1 LRISLTDILEISK
14 SNSKPLIDGRLI
26 HLEAGSFVMMN
37 LPLLYLGACN
47 ILIQVFEAVGPFRA

>member
-1 LRISLTDILEISK
+1 MLALPNNLCDLEHE
-14 SNSKPLIDGRLI
+14 KPCIGDNTGLI

-37 LPLLYLGACN
+37 LPLLYPGACN